1 MNRALVLLFLLLLMP
16 LTGCAYQ
23 VGYAAGTVTRTVA
36 NTLP

>member
-1 MNRALVLLFLLLLMP
+1 MLLLIP

-23 VGYAAGTVTRTVA
+23 VGYAAGTVTRTIV